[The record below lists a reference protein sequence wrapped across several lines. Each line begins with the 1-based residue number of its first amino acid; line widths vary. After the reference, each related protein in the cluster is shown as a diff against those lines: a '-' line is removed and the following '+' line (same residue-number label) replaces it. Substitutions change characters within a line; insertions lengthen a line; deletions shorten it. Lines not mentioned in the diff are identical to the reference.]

1 MHPKFFGNMENDT
14 LVEQVAEN
22 IQDTTAVNSMV
33 EGVKKLAT
41 APVSDWLPD
50 LVKEY
55 LVPFGI
61 KLVAA
66 IVVLILGR
74 WVIKLIKKGLTKV
87 LLRGNTDPSLNS
99 FVMSLVSV
107 LLTFFLILAIVG
119 ILGINTSSL
128 VALLASAGLAIGMA
142 LSGTLQNFAGGVMIM
157 LFKPFKVGDF
167 IAAQGY
173 EGRVNSIQIFSTHI
187 LTPDNKTVIL
197 PNGALSTG
205 PVTNFNKETDRRVD
219 WVFSISYGD
228 DYDQAKA
235 VLQRLC
241 DADARILK
249 EPAPIIE
256 LIKMSDNSIDIT
268 VRARVKPEDYWAVF
282 FRMNELVYKTFPEEG
297 LHFPFPQV
305 DVHVK
310 N

>member
-1 MHPKFFGNMENDT
+1 MENDT

-205 PVTNFNKETDRRVD
+205 PVTNFNKETDRRLD

>member
-1 MHPKFFGNMENDT
+1 MENDT

-41 APVSDWLPD
+41 SPVSDWLPD

>member
-1 MHPKFFGNMENDT
+1 M
-14 LVEQVAEN
+14 
-22 IQDTTAVNSMV
+22 
-33 EGVKKLAT
+33 
-41 APVSDWLPD
+41 
-50 LVKEY
+50 
-55 LVPFGI
+55 
-61 KLVAA
+61 
-66 IVVLILGR
+66 
-74 WVIKLIKKGLTKV
+74 TKV
-87 LLRGNTDPSLNS
+87 MLRHNTEPSLAS

-107 LLTFFLILAIVG
+107 ILTFFLIMSIVG

-205 PVTNFNKETDRRVD
+205 PVTNFNKETDRRLD

>member
-1 MHPKFFGNMENDT
+1 M
-14 LVEQVAEN
+14 LS
-22 IQDTTAVNSMV
+22 IQDTTAVNNMV

-41 APVSDWLPD
+41 TPVSDWLPD

-66 IVVLILGR
+66 IVVLLLGR

-99 FVMSLVSV
+99 FVMSLISV
-107 LLTFFLILAIVG
+107 LLTFFLIMAIVG

-167 IAAQGY
+167 ISAQGY
-173 EGRVNSIQIFSTHI
+173 EGKVSAIQIFSTHI

-219 WVFSISYGD
+219 WVFSISYGN

-241 DADARILK
+241 DADERILK
-249 EPAPIIE
+249 DPQPVIE
-256 LIKMSDNSIDIT
+256 LIKMGDSSVDIT
-268 VRARVKPEDYWAVF
+268 VRARVKPEDYWAVY
-282 FRMNELVYKTFPEEG
+282 FRMNELVYKTFPQEG
-297 LHFPFPQV
+297 LNFPFPQM
-305 DVHVK
+305 DVHMK
-310 N
+310 S

>member
-1 MHPKFFGNMENDT
+1 MENDT
-14 LVEQVAEN
+14 LVEQVTET
-22 IQDTTAVNSMV
+22 IQDTTTVSSMV
-33 EGVKKLAT
+33 DGVKKLAT
-41 APVSDWLPD
+41 TPISDWLPD

-74 WVIKLIKKGLTKV
+74 WVINLVKKGLTKM
-87 LLRGNTDPSLNS
+87 LLRRNTDPSLNS
-99 FVMSLVSV
+99 FVMSLISV
-107 LLTFFLILAIVG
+107 LLTFFLIMAIVG

-219 WVFSISYGD
+219 WMFSISYGD
-228 DYDQAKA
+228 DYDKAKA

-241 DADARILK
+241 DADPRILK
-249 EPAPIIE
+249 DPKPVIE
-256 LIKMSDNSIDIT
+256 LIKMSDSSVDIT
-268 VRARVKPEDYWAVF
+268 VRARVNPEDYWLVYF
-282 FRMNELVYKTFPEEG
+282 KMNELVYKTFPQEG
-297 LHFPFPQV
+297 LHFPFPQM
-305 DVHVK
+305 DVHMK
-310 N
+310 

>member
-1 MHPKFFGNMENDT
+1 MENDT
-14 LVEQVAEN
+14 LVEQVTES

-41 APVSDWLPD
+41 TPVSEWLPD

-66 IVVLILGR
+66 IVVLVLGR
-74 WVIKLIKKGLTKV
+74 WVIKLVKKGLTKV
-87 LLRGNTDPSLNS
+87 LLRRNADPSLNS
-99 FVMSLVSV
+99 FVMSLISV
-107 LLTFFLILAIVG
+107 LLTFFLIMAIVG

-228 DYDQAKA
+228 DYDKAKA

-241 DADARILK
+241 NADERILK
-249 EPAPIIE
+249 DPKPVIE
-256 LIKMSDNSIDIT
+256 LIKMNDSSIDIT
-268 VRARVKPEDYWAVF
+268 VRGRVKPEDYWAVY
-282 FRMNELVYKTFPEEG
+282 FRMNELVYKTFPQEG
-297 LHFPFPQV
+297 LRFPFPQV
-305 DVHVK
+305 DVHMK
-310 N
+310 G

>member
-1 MHPKFFGNMENDT
+1 MENDT
-14 LVEQVAEN
+14 IIGQVTET
-22 IQDTTAVNSMV
+22 IQDTSAVNNMV
-33 EGVKKLAT
+33 GGVRDLVT
-41 APVSDWLPD
+41 TPVSEWLPD

-55 LVPFGI
+55 VVPFGL

-66 IVVLILGR
+66 IVVLLLGR
-74 WVIKLIKKGLTKV
+74 WVIKLIKKGLTKMM
-87 LLRGNTDPSLNS
+87 LRREPDPSLAS
-99 FVMSLVSV
+99 FVMSLVSA

-173 EGRVNSIQIFSTHI
+173 EGQVSGIQIFNTTI
-187 LTPDNKTVIL
+187 LTPDNKMVIL

-205 PVTNFNKETDRRVD
+205 PVTNFNKQTDRRVD
-219 WVFSISYGD
+219 WLVSISYGD
-228 DYDQAKA
+228 DYDKAKA

-241 DADARILK
+241 DAEERILK
-249 EPAPIIE
+249 APEPVIE
-256 LIKMSDNSIDIT
+256 ILKMSESSVDIT

-282 FRMNELVYKTFPEEG
+282 FKMNEMIYKTLPQEG

-305 DVHVK
+305 DVHMK
-310 N
+310 

>member
-1 MHPKFFGNMENDT
+1 MENDT
-14 LVEQVAEN
+14 LVEQVTET
-22 IQDTTAVNSMV
+22 IQDTTTVSSMV
-33 EGVKKLAT
+33 DGVKKLAT
-41 APVSDWLPD
+41 TPISDWLPD

-74 WVIKLIKKGLTKV
+74 WVINLVKKGLTKM
-87 LLRGNTDPSLNS
+87 LLRRNTDPSLNS
-99 FVMSLVSV
+99 FVMSLISV
-107 LLTFFLILAIVG
+107 LLTFFLIMAIVG

-219 WVFSISYGD
+219 WMFSISYGD
-228 DYDQAKA
+228 DYDKAKA

-241 DADARILK
+241 DADPRILK
-249 EPAPIIE
+249 EPAPVIE
-256 LIKMSDNSIDIT
+256 LIKMSDSSVDIT
-268 VRARVKPEDYWAVF
+268 VRARVKPEDYWLVYF
-282 FRMNELVYKTFPEEG
+282 KMNELVYKTFPQEG
-297 LHFPFPQV
+297 LHFPFPQM
-305 DVHVK
+305 DVHMK
-310 N
+310 

>member
-1 MHPKFFGNMENDT
+1 MENDT
-14 LVEQVAEN
+14 LVEQVTET
-22 IQDTTAVNSMV
+22 IQDTTTVSSMV
-33 EGVKKLAT
+33 DGVKKLAT
-41 APVSDWLPD
+41 TPISDWLPD

-74 WVIKLIKKGLTKV
+74 WVINLVKKGLTKM
-87 LLRGNTDPSLNS
+87 LLRRNTDPSLNS
-99 FVMSLVSV
+99 FVMSLISV
-107 LLTFFLILAIVG
+107 LLTFFLIMAIVG

-173 EGRVNSIQIFSTHI
+173 EGRVNSIQIFNTHI

-219 WVFSISYGD
+219 WVFSITYGD
-228 DYDQAKA
+228 DYDKAKA

-241 DADARILK
+241 DADTRILK
-249 EPAPIIE
+249 EPAPVIE
-256 LIKMSDNSIDIT
+256 LLKMSDSSVDIT
-268 VRARVKPEDYWAVF
+268 VRARVKPEDYWAVY
-282 FRMNELVYKTFPEEG
+282 FRMNELVYKTFPQEG
-297 LHFPFPQV
+297 LNFPFPQM

-310 N
+310 S

>member
-1 MHPKFFGNMENDT
+1 MENDT
-14 LVEQVAEN
+14 LVEQVSET
-22 IQDTTAVNSMV
+22 IQDTTAVTTMV
-33 EGVKKLAT
+33 DGVKKLAT
-41 APVSDWLPD
+41 TPISDWLPD

-55 LVPFGI
+55 LVPFGL
-61 KLVAA
+61 KLVTA
-66 IVVLILGR
+66 IVVLLLGR
-74 WVIKLIKKGLTKV
+74 WVIKLIKKGLTKMM
-87 LLRGNTDPSLNS
+87 LRRSSEPSLAS
-99 FVMSLVSV
+99 FLMSLVSV
-107 LLTFFLILAIVG
+107 LLTFFLIMAIVG

-219 WVFSISYGD
+219 WMFSISYGD
-228 DYDQAKA
+228 DYDKAKA

-249 EPAPIIE
+249 DPQPVIE
-256 LIKMSDNSIDIT
+256 LIKMSDSSIDIT

-282 FRMNELVYKTFPEEG
+282 FNMNELVYKTFPQEG
-297 LHFPFPQV
+297 LHFPFPQM
-305 DVHVK
+305 DVHMK
-310 N
+310 S

>member
-1 MHPKFFGNMENDT
+1 MENDT

-282 FRMNELVYKTFPEEG
+282 FRMNELVYKTFPKEG
-297 LHFPFPQV
+297 LNFPFPQV
-305 DVHVK
+305 DVHMK
-310 N
+310 

>member
-1 MHPKFFGNMENDT
+1 MENDT
-14 LVEQVAEN
+14 LVEQVSET
-22 IQDTTAVNSMV
+22 IQDTTAVTTMV
-33 EGVKKLAT
+33 DGVKKLAT
-41 APVSDWLPD
+41 TPISDWLPG

-55 LVPFGI
+55 LVPFGL

-66 IVVLILGR
+66 IVVLLLGR
-74 WVIKLIKKGLTKV
+74 WVIKLIKKGLTKMM
-87 LLRGNTDPSLNS
+87 LRRSSEPSLAS
-99 FVMSLVSV
+99 FLMSLVSV
-107 LLTFFLILAIVG
+107 LLTFFLIMAIVG

-219 WVFSISYGD
+219 WMFSISYGD
-228 DYDQAKA
+228 DYDKAKA

-249 EPAPIIE
+249 DPQPVIE
-256 LIKMSDNSIDIT
+256 LIKMSDSSIDIT

-282 FRMNELVYKTFPEEG
+282 FNMNELVYKTFPQEG
-297 LHFPFPQV
+297 LHFPFPQM
-305 DVHVK
+305 DVHMK
-310 N
+310 S